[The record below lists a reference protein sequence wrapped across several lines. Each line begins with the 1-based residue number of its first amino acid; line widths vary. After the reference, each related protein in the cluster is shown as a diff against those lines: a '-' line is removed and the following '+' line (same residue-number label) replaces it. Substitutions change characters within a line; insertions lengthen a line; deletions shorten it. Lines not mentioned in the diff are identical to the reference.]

1 MLTLPRT
8 LLALLLLFATG
19 ASLTV
24 PSALAGADPAVVDG
38 GTEDLEKAER
48 DAPIQ
53 LDDDL
58 EELRRRFEEEMTRM
72 REEFRRELERVQRS
86 DARQEVRAMRERLAE
101 LERENAEL
109 RRAMRRMRAGE
120 GGATASD
127 RPPAAADAPAAAGS
141 RGQLG
146 VRLGPTDPEVAAAI
160 GVDPDQSFQVLGV
173 QEGSAA
179 ARMRLRDGD
188 VILEFDGRSGG
199 VDAFIEHMTPK
210 RAGDELVLTYA
221 RLQSGGDVLRIT
233 GRTQLQAW
241 QEPPA
246 GEEGGVV
253 SMPAIRLTP
262 MPPPPLEPP
271 PRTGGGPVTFG
282 VTVEESENGRGVIVT
297 DVTPGGN
304 AAAAA
309 LEVGDRIFLFAGEQV
324 LRIERLAAV
333 LGTVEGGQEVVVGFA
348 RGDRRWMSRVRLAG
362 AGGTPERIEGPVPF
376 QREGEAPAPPAPPS
390 SAGPGFLGVVP
401 EESDNVVSLAEVL
414 AGGPAAT
421 MGLQAGDRLVNV
433 AGRRIRSID
442 DLRDALSGMKAGES
456 IRIVYRRDGARAVAS
471 GTLGTP
477 PADDDQSS
485 VPAPASPRPADGAGA
500 RPSLGVVAELVD
512 GVVVLTGFS
521 GGSPTA
527 AAGARVGDAI
537 ARIAG
542 SPVEGF
548 ETIIAALEA
557 AAPGDLLP
565 LTLLRDGRPIDLRVQ
580 LGVLPVV
587 EEEPV
592 VEIGEETSALSPLES
607 TRRPYVGVEVEERGD
622 GVWVV
627 AVHGDSPARAA
638 GLRGGDRILAIGSR
652 DVIDLPSMRDAVL
665 SLPHDAAT
673 GFTILREG
681 RTTDLEV
688 TPTPR

>member
-1 MLTLPRT
+1 
-8 LLALLLLFATG
+8 
-19 ASLTV
+19 
-24 PSALAGADPAVVDG
+24 
-38 GTEDLEKAER
+38 
-48 DAPIQ
+48 
-53 LDDDL
+53 
-58 EELRRRFEEEMTRM
+58 
-72 REEFRRELERVQRS
+72 
-86 DARQEVRAMRERLAE
+86 
-101 LERENAEL
+101 
-109 RRAMRRMRAGE
+109 
-120 GGATASD
+120 
-127 RPPAAADAPAAAGS
+127 
-141 RGQLG
+141 
-146 VRLGPTDPEVAAAI
+146 
-160 GVDPDQSFQVLGV
+160 
-173 QEGSAA
+173 
-179 ARMRLRDGD
+179 
-188 VILEFDGRSGG
+188 
-199 VDAFIEHMTPK
+199 
-210 RAGDELVLTYA
+210 
-221 RLQSGGDVLRIT
+221 
-233 GRTQLQAW
+233 
-241 QEPPA
+241 
-246 GEEGGVV
+246 
-253 SMPAIRLTP
+253 
-262 MPPPPLEPP
+262 
-271 PRTGGGPVTFG
+271 
-282 VTVEESENGRGVIVT
+282 
-297 DVTPGGN
+297 
-304 AAAAA
+304 
-309 LEVGDRIFLFAGEQV
+309 
-324 LRIERLAAV
+324 AAV
-333 LGTVEGGQEVVVGFA
+333 
-348 RGDRRWMSRVRLAG
+348 R
-362 AGGTPERIEGPVPF
+362 
-376 QREGEAPAPPAPPS
+376 
-390 SAGPGFLGVVP
+390 
-401 EESDNVVSLAEVL
+401 

-521 GGSPTA
+521 GGSPPA

-557 AAPGDLLP
+557 AAPGDRLP

-607 TRRPYVGVEVEERGD
+607 TRRPYVGVEVEELGD